1 MEFTGKKAVV
11 TGAASGMGFLTAREL
26 ALSGAVVALLDV
38 DPAAVEVAAARIQ
51 GEGGTAVPYTVDIQ
65 RYDQI
70 TGALEDFR
78 ARFSR
83 IDIVVNSAGGA
94 SCRVFHRTETFK
106 DIPVEDLDWGIDVNL
121 KGPLYMARAVMGIMV
136 EQRSGVI
143 VNIGSIDGETGGTC
157 VDYSAAKSGVMY
169 GLTKSLALYGAPYGV
184 RTCCVSPG
192 PVLTRPAMAKMKT
205 PLGRAAEP
213 MEVVRLI
220 IYLCSDDAAFITG
233 SNYFIDG
240 GRSCGAQ
247 N

>member
-1 MEFTGKKAVV
+1 MDFTSKTAIV
-11 TGAASGMGFLTAREL
+11 TGAGSGMGFLTAQQL
-26 ALSGAVVALLDV
+26 AMGGASVALLDV
-38 DPAAVEVAAARIQ
+38 DGAAAEAAAAKICS
-51 GEGGTAVPYTVDIQ
+51 EGGRASSYEVDIR

-70 TGALEDFR
+70 AAAVEDIL
-78 ARFSR
+78 AKHNR

-121 KGPLYMARAVMGIMV
+121 KGPLYMARAVMGIMT

-143 VNIGSIDGETGGTC
+143 VNIGSIDGETGGAC
-157 VDYSAAKSGVMY
+157 VDYSTAKSGVMG

-184 RTCCVSPG
+184 RCCCVSPG

-213 MEVVRLI
+213 MEIVRMIL
-220 IYLCSDDAAFITG
+220 YLCSDDAAFITG
-233 SNYFIDG
+233 SNYLIDG